1 MKRLPAFL
9 LTLLLALLAVLA
21 PASAGEEDRVA
32 RVPVEDVRV
41 LLVSAID
48 SPTGQ
53 AQGVL
58 IGEAARLITER
69 FRATGPILIDITTER
84 RYRQP
89 GCSRLKLALSQEGV
103 QLPGASGPER
113 RTVDIGLNYCRDGTP
128 PKSLS

>member
-1 MKRLPAFL
+1 MKRVLALVVSLLPAV
-9 LTLLLALLAVLA
+9 AVA
-21 PASAGEEDRVA
+21 QASPPRVS
-32 RVPVEDVRV
+32 VEDIRV

-58 IGEAARLITER
+58 IGRVANLVTER
-69 FRATGPILIDITTER
+69 FRASGSILIDVTTER

-89 GCSRLKLALSQEGV
+89 GCSRLKLTLSQDGV
-103 QLPGASGPER
+103 NLPGASGPER
-113 RTVDIGLNYCRDGTP
+113 QTFDIGLNYCRDGLP

>member
-1 MKRLPAFL
+1 MKSV
-9 LTLLLALLAVLA
+9 LALVALVLPVVTGA
-21 PASAGEEDRVA
+21 QGGSP
-32 RVPVEDVRV
+32 RVPVDDVRV

-58 IGEAARLITER
+58 TGRTAGLITDR
-69 FRATGPILIDITTER
+69 FRASGPILIDVTTER

-89 GCSRLKLALSQEGV
+89 GCSRLKLTFAQDGV
-103 QLPGASGPER
+103 NLPGASGPER
-113 RTVDIGLNYCRDGTP
+113 KTVDIGLNYCRDGRP